1 MSIISMVK
9 MRQLFMF
16 NQTTMICGQYVQKY
30 PCNRYFSIYHSQ
42 EENGKRSGEGRQ
54 ALRRKIHE
62 KNVLVLPTSQNG
74 KTCQ

>member
-16 NQTTMICGQYVQKY
+16 NQTTMIRGQYVQKY
-30 PCNRYFSIYHSQ
+30 SCNRYFSNHRSQ
-42 EENGKRSGEGRQ
+42 EEHGTHAGESRQ
-54 ALRRKIHE
+54 AMRSKIHE
-62 KNVLVLPTSQNG
+62 RNVLVLPTSQNG